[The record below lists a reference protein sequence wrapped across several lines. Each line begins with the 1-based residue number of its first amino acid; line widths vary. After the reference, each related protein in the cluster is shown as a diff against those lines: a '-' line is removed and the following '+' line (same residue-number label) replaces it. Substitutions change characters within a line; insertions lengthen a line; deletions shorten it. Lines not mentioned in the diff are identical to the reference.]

1 MLLCDKLSCI
11 YRLHHHNDI
20 VGSPYWMA
28 PECLYGKP
36 YAEKADVFS
45 YGIILAEI
53 MARIPAD
60 PEYMPRTNVSTNVC
74 VACCLVMS
82 YAANFC
88 KCYLVWYTVKMF
100 PCLCRY
106 FLS

>member
-1 MLLCDKLSCI
+1 MF
-11 YRLHHHNDI
+11 RLHRHNDI

-45 YGIILAEI
+45 YGIILAEL

-60 PEYMPRTNVSTNVC
+60 PEYMPRTNVS
-74 VACCLVMS
+74 
-82 YAANFC
+82 
-88 KCYLVWYTVKMF
+88 K
-100 PCLCRY
+100 
-106 FLS
+106 FLQSFDTHVSSTCTF

>member
-1 MLLCDKLSCI
+1 MF
-11 YRLHHHNDI
+11 RLHRHNDV

-45 YGIILAEI
+45 YGIILAEL

-60 PEYMPRTNVSTNVC
+60 PEYMPRTNVSDTSALNSC
-74 VACCLVMS
+74 HKIFICYFCL
-82 YAANFC
+82 
-88 KCYLVWYTVKMF
+88 
-100 PCLCRY
+100 
-106 FLS
+106 

>member
-1 MLLCDKLSCI
+1 
-11 YRLHHHNDI
+11 
-20 VGSPYWMA
+20 MA

-60 PEYMPRTNVSTNVC
+60 PEYMPRTNVSTHTHTRMHTHCSIV
-74 VACCLVMS
+74 
-82 YAANFC
+82 FC
-88 KCYLVWYTVKMF
+88 KLCVFIIKMCAYEMPHVLAF
-100 PCLCRY
+100 MRCLNM
-106 FLS
+106 

>member
-1 MLLCDKLSCI
+1 
-11 YRLHHHNDI
+11 
-20 VGSPYWMA
+20 MA

-60 PEYMPRTNVSTNVC
+60 PEYMPRTNVSIHIHTIIYC
-74 VACCLVMS
+74 VLFTITLYGAHVIMMSFTTKSMCLQDTLQGGITCS
-82 YAANFC
+82 FKITADS
-88 KCYLVWYTVKMF
+88 
-100 PCLCRY
+100 CRLY
-106 FLS
+106 N

>member
-1 MLLCDKLSCI
+1 
-11 YRLHHHNDI
+11 
-20 VGSPYWMA
+20 MA

-60 PEYMPRTNVSTNVC
+60 PEYMPRTNVSTHTHAVMHCAYIIC
-74 VACCLVMS
+74 VQGIVGNFAYHVSPSINHSIRYRTLYHDTIMS
-82 YAANFC
+82 YD
-88 KCYLVWYTVKMF
+88 CY
-100 PCLCRY
+100 
-106 FLS
+106 

>member
-1 MLLCDKLSCI
+1 MF
-11 YRLHHHNDI
+11 RLHRHNDI

-45 YGIILAEI
+45 YGIILAEL

-60 PEYMPRTNVSTNVC
+60 PEYMPRTNVSKSVT
-74 VACCLVMS
+74 L
-82 YAANFC
+82 
-88 KCYLVWYTVKMF
+88 
-100 PCLCRY
+100 
-106 FLS
+106 

>member
-1 MLLCDKLSCI
+1 
-11 YRLHHHNDI
+11 
-20 VGSPYWMA
+20 MA

-60 PEYMPRTNVSTNVC
+60 PEYMPRTNVSIHRHTISC
-74 VACCLVMS
+74 VLCTITLYGSHVIMRSFTVINRVLTRCLARWLNM
-82 YAANFC
+82 
-88 KCYLVWYTVKMF
+88 
-100 PCLCRY
+100 
-106 FLS
+106 